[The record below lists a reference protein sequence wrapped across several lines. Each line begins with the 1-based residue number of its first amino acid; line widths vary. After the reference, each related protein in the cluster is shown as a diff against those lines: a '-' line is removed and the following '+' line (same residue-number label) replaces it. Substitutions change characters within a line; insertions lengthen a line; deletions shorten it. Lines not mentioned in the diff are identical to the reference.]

1 MIELLVFLCIAIM
14 ELGYRF
20 LANDTL
26 GMFVMTAVLN
36 VDGQK
41 VVAAVVVVV
50 VVVIVGLLGILWRD
64 RDLMATIF
72 KMF

>member
-1 MIELLVFLCIAIM
+1 M

-26 GMFVMTAVLN
+26 GMFVVMFAVLN

-41 VVAAVVVVV
+41 VVAAVVVVG
-50 VVVIVGLLGILWRD
+50 IVGLLGIL
-64 RDLMATIF
+64 
-72 KMF
+72 

>member
-1 MIELLVFLCIAIM
+1 
-14 ELGYRF
+14 
-20 LANDTL
+20 
-26 GMFVMTAVLN
+26 MTAVLN

-41 VVAAVVVVV
+41 VVAAIV

>member
-1 MIELLVFLCIAIM
+1 M

-26 GMFVMTAVLN
+26 GMFVMIAVLN

-41 VVAAVVVVV
+41 VVAAIV

-64 RDLMATIF
+64 RDFMTTIF